1 MKIMGVDP
9 GTIKTG
15 WGLIDYV
22 DGEFRE
28 PSLCGFIGVPQAW
41 RMSQRL
47 AKIHAEL
54 HGLMLVHHP
63 DVVAVETP
71 FVGRNPKTALA
82 MGQALAAVM
91 IAAELFS
98 VRLAYYTPSEVKLAV
113 TSYGAS
119 DKRDVARSV
128 VAILDI
134 DPVGTLDATDALAV
148 AICFANRRDEAA
160 ILQRVDRP

>member
-28 PSLCGFIGVPQAW
+28 PSLCGFIGIPSTW

-47 AKIHAEL
+47 VKIYGEL
-54 HGLMLVHHP
+54 HGLMMDHRP

-82 MGQALAAVM
+82 MGQALATVQ
-91 IAAELFS
+91 IAAELLS
-98 VRLAYYTPSEVKLAV
+98 VRLAYYSPSEVKRAV
-113 TSYGAS
+113 TSYGAA

-148 AICFANRRDEAA
+148 AICYANRRDEAA